1 MGYCEFQIPFFI
13 EGVRVQTGEMSQGTL
28 YHEEAERIERE
39 SSVAVPLT
47 REQLD
52 DTGADLDFMREDIQ
66 TLFSKEFLFSGKK
79 TRLYLFGR
87 ADKVVR
93 RQETLIISDDKHTS
107 NLGRYDSMSEPYF
120 SQMLQV
126 LAYLNSR
133 YYLGELF
140 GGWSEIP
147 HMDKKYQINI
157 VDSGTK
163 SVYKRFEGIV
173 TGGHVELF
181 LDAAG
186 SFALKCLSLEGFVHH
201 NSGKKCKACGYFD
214 DCSHAL
220 R

>member
-13 EGVRVQTGEMSQGTL
+13 EGVKVQTVEMSKGTE

-47 REQLD
+47 RVQLE

-66 TLFSKEFLFSGKK
+66 TLFEKEFDISGGKV
-79 TRLYLFGR
+79 RLYLFGR

-107 NLGRYDSMSEPYF
+107 NLGRYGIMSEPYF

-133 YYLGELF
+133 YYLGESF

-147 HMDKKYQINI
+147 HVRKKYEINI

-173 TGGHVELF
+173 TGGQVDLF
-181 LDAAG
+181 LDAAS
-186 SFALKCLSLEGFVHH
+186 SFALKCLSLQGLVHH
-201 NSGKKCKACGYFD
+201 NSEKKCKACGYFGT
-214 DCSHAL
+214 CSHAL